1 MKRDIYDVI
10 IIGAGMGG
18 LTSGAWLA
26 HKGMKVL
33 VVEQNIQ
40 PGGLCSS
47 YKRNGFNFT
56 PAASIITGTTK
67 KDGVFF
73 RLVKQLGIDTELECI
88 PLEQGYHVHM
98 PDFDYMLY
106 SGGDEARERLIER
119 LVELFPNEKTGIRG
133 FFNKLVTIYQQA
145 DYAAF
150 LGTSPGDVA
159 RILFKCP
166 TLVKNM
172 GKGIVPFVN
181 DFVSDPKLKAVLSI
195 NSTCAN
201 LPPSRMALVG
211 IAGLLIERGLS
222 NPHFKGGAQA
232 VPDAFTK
239 SIRENGG
246 EVLLGHLAKEILVEH
261 STAYGVRVCTSPRL
275 FSEGDDHE
283 QDEIKEFRGKYVVSN
298 VAARQT
304 FMQLVGE
311 EKMGRKFIN
320 KLNRME
326 PTPPFAALFLGLD
339 MDLKSMGLVPA
350 LHIHSSTYDT
360 DEHFKNVAAKMVNEN
375 GRDPFFRF
383 QLAPLSDSTSAPPG
397 KSALII
403 HTIPVPS
410 EGWNNREWR
419 NKAVDLMIKR
429 AEKCIPG
436 LSSKIVYQELWTPET
451 LDTYAMSGT
460 DASIGWALSP
470 QQVGPKRLAQQTP
483 VNNLF
488 LSGHWTQPAI
498 GVMSTVISGLKAA
511 NMILMREGVREP
523 LDDIGIRK
531 GIMSD

>member
-1 MKRDIYDVI
+1 MSNGNYDVI

-18 LTSGAWLA
+18 LSCGSWLA
-26 HKGMKVL
+26 HKGKKVL
-33 VVEQNIQ
+33 VVEQNLQ

-67 KDGVFF
+67 KDGVFS
-73 RLVKQLGIDTELECI
+73 RLVKQLGIDEDLEVI
-88 PLEQGYHVHM
+88 PLEQGYHVHL

-106 SGGDEARERLIER
+106 SGGEDARGRLIER
-119 LVELFPNEKTGIRG
+119 LTELFPNEKEGINK
-133 FFNKLVTIYQQA
+133 FFKKLVTIYQQA

-211 IAGLLIERGLS
+211 IAGLLIEGGLS

-232 VPDAFTK
+232 VPDAFSK

-246 EVLLGHLAKEILVEH
+246 EILLGHLVKEILVENGKAH
-261 STAYGVRVCTSPRL
+261 GVRLCKSPRL
-275 FSEGDDHE
+275 FPEGED
-283 QDEIKEFRGKYVVSN
+283 QGKGEIQELRGKYVVSN
-298 VAARQT
+298 AAARQT
-304 FMQLVGE
+304 FKQLVGE
-311 EKMGRKFIN
+311 QKVHRKFVS

-326 PTPPFAALFLGLD
+326 PTPPFAALFLGVD
-339 MDLKSMGLVPA
+339 MDLKGMGMVPA

-360 DEHFKNVAAKMVNEN
+360 DEHFKNVASKMVDEN
-375 GRDPFFRF
+375 GPDPFFRF
-383 QLAPLSDSTSAPPG
+383 QLAPLSDATSAPPG
-397 KSALII
+397 KSALVI
-403 HTIPVPS
+403 HSIPVPI
-410 EGWNNREWR
+410 EGWNNLEWR
-419 NKAVDLMIKR
+419 NRAVDLMIKR
-429 AEKCIPG
+429 AEKSIPG

-470 QQVGPKRLAQQTP
+470 QQVGPKRLAQKTP
-483 VNNLF
+483 IKNLF

-498 GVMSTVISGLKAA
+498 GVMATVISGLKAA
-511 NMILMREGVREP
+511 RIVLNCEGVEEP
-523 LDDIGIRK
+523 LGDLGIIK
-531 GIMSD
+531 GLMI

>member
-1 MKRDIYDVI
+1 MQTDRYDVI

-18 LTSGAWLA
+18 LTCGAWLA
-26 HKGMKVL
+26 HKGKKVL

-40 PGGLCSS
+40 VGGLCSS
-47 YKRNGFNFT
+47 YKRDGFNFS

-67 KDGVFF
+67 KDGVFS
-73 RLVKQLGIDTELECI
+73 RLVQQLGIDQNLECI

-106 SGGDEARERLIER
+106 SGGEEARERLIER
-119 LVELFPNEKTGIRG
+119 LTELFPNEKEGIRG
-133 FFNKLVTIYQQA
+133 FFKKLVTIYHQA

-150 LGTSPGDVA
+150 LGTGPGDVA

-166 TLVKNM
+166 ALVKNM
-172 GKGIVPFVN
+172 SKGIVPFVN
-181 DFVSDPKLKAVLSI
+181 DFVTDPKLRAVLSI

-211 IAGLLIERGLS
+211 IAGLLIEGGLS

-239 SIRENGG
+239 SIQENGG
-246 EVLLGHLAKEILVEH
+246 EVLLGYLAKEIIVENG
-261 STAYGVRVCTSPRL
+261 TAHGVRVCKSPHL
-275 FSEGDDHE
+275 VSEDEDPG
-283 QDEIKEFRGKYVVSN
+283 QDEIKELRGKYVVSN
-298 VAARQT
+298 AAARQT
-304 FMQLVGE
+304 LKKMVGE
-311 EKMGRKFIN
+311 EKLGRKFIN

-339 MDLKSMGLVPA
+339 MDLMSMGLVPA
-350 LHIHSSTYDT
+350 LHIHSSTYNT

-375 GRDPFFRF
+375 GPDPFFRF
-383 QLAPLSDSTSAPPG
+383 QLAPLSDDTSAPPG
-397 KSALII
+397 KSALVI

-410 EGWNNREWR
+410 EEWNNLEWR
-419 NKAVDLMIKR
+419 NKAIDLMIKR

-436 LSSKIVYQELWTPET
+436 LSSKIVYQELWTPQT
-451 LDTYAMSGT
+451 LNTYAMSGT

-470 QQVGPKRLAQQTP
+470 QQVGPKRLTQQTP
-483 VNNLF
+483 IKNLF

-511 NMILMREGVREP
+511 KIIMNCEGVKEP
-523 LDDIGIRK
+523 LEDIGIKK
-531 GIMSD
+531 GVMN

>member
-1 MKRDIYDVI
+1 MVSDNYDVI

-18 LTSGAWLA
+18 LSCGAWLA
-26 HKGMKVL
+26 YKGKKVL

-47 YKRNGFNFT
+47 YRRNGFNFT
-56 PAASIITGTTK
+56 PAASIITGSTK
-67 KDGVFF
+67 NDGVFS
-73 RLVKQLGIDTELECI
+73 RLIKQLGIDEDLECI

-106 SGGDEARERLIER
+106 SGGEDSRQRLIEQ
-119 LVELFPNEKTGIRG
+119 LIEIFPQEKDGINS
-133 FFNKLVTIYQQA
+133 FFNKLATIYQQA

-181 DFVSDPKLKAVLSI
+181 DFVKDPKLKAVLSI

-201 LPPSRMALVG
+201 LPPSRMSLVG
-211 IAGLLIERGLS
+211 IAGLLIEGGLS

-246 EVLLGHLAKEILVEH
+246 EVLLGYLVKEILVENG
-261 STAYGVRVCTSPRL
+261 TARGVRVCKSPGML
-275 FSEGDDHE
+275 ANGEE
-283 QDEIKEFRGKYVVSN
+283 QDRVATNELRGKYVVSN
-298 VAARQT
+298 AAARQT
-304 FMQLVGE
+304 FKQLVGE
-311 EKMGRKFIN
+311 EKVGRKFIN
-320 KLNRME
+320 KLNRLE

-339 MDLKSMGLVPA
+339 MNLNSMGLVPA

-360 DEHFKNVAAKMVNEN
+360 EEHFKNVAAKMVNEN
-375 GRDPFFRF
+375 GLDPFFRF
-383 QLAPLSDSTSAPPG
+383 QLAPLSDSTSAPQG
-397 KSALII
+397 KTALVI

-410 EGWNNREWR
+410 EGWDNLEWR
-419 NKAVDLMIKR
+419 NRAIDLMIKR
-429 AEKCIPG
+429 AEKIIPG
-436 LSSKIVYQELWTPET
+436 LTSNIVYQELWTPET
-451 LDTYAMSGT
+451 LDAYAMSGT
-460 DASIGWALSP
+460 DASIGWALSAE
-470 QQVGPKRLAQQTP
+470 QVGPKRLAQSTP
-483 VNNLF
+483 IKNLF

-511 NMILMREGVREP
+511 KTIMNCEEVKEP
-523 LDDIGIRK
+523 LEDIGIKK
-531 GIMSD
+531 GVLN

>member
-1 MKRDIYDVI
+1 
-10 IIGAGMGG
+10 
-18 LTSGAWLA
+18 
-26 HKGMKVL
+26 
-33 VVEQNIQ
+33 
-40 PGGLCSS
+40 
-47 YKRNGFNFT
+47 
-56 PAASIITGTTK
+56 
-67 KDGVFF
+67 
-73 RLVKQLGIDTELECI
+73 
-88 PLEQGYHVHM
+88 
-98 PDFDYMLY
+98 MLY
-106 SGGDEARERLIER
+106 SGGEDARERLIER
-119 LVELFPNEKTGIRG
+119 LIELFPNEKEGIRG
-133 FFNKLVTIYQQA
+133 FFKKLVTIYQQA

-150 LGTSPGDVA
+150 LGTGPVDVA

-211 IAGLLIERGLS
+211 IAGLLIEGGLS

-246 EVLLGHLAKEILVEH
+246 EVLLGHLVKEILVENG
-261 STAYGVRVCTSPRL
+261 SAQGVRICKSPRL
-275 FSEGDDHE
+275 FSEDEGQG
-283 QDEIKEFRGKYVVSN
+283 QDEIKELKGKYVVSN
-298 VAARQT
+298 ASARQT
-304 FMQLVGE
+304 FKQLVGE
-311 EKMGRKFIN
+311 EKVGRKLIN

-326 PTPPFAALFLGLD
+326 TTPPFAALFLGLD

-360 DEHFKNVAAKMVNEN
+360 DEHFKNVAAKMVDEN
-375 GRDPFFRF
+375 GLDPFFRF
-383 QLAPLSDSTSAPPG
+383 QLAPLSDSTSAPHG
-397 KSALII
+397 KSALVI

-410 EGWNNREWR
+410 EGWNDLEWR

-429 AEKCIPG
+429 AEKSIPG

-470 QQVGPKRLAQQTP
+470 QQVGPKRLGQQTP
-483 VNNLF
+483 IKNLF

-511 NMILMREGVREP
+511 KIILEKEEMHEP
-523 LDDIGIRK
+523 LSDIGIVK
-531 GIMSD
+531 GVMN

>member
-1 MKRDIYDVI
+1 MTSDSYDVI

-18 LTSGAWLA
+18 LTCGAWLA
-26 HKGMKVL
+26 HKGKKVL

-67 KDGVFF
+67 KDGVFS
-73 RLVKQLGIDTELECI
+73 RLIKQLGIDEDLECI

-106 SGGDEARERLIER
+106 SGGEDARERLIER
-119 LVELFPNEKTGIRG
+119 LVELFPTEKEGIRE
-133 FFNKLVTIYQQA
+133 FFKKLVTIYQQA

-150 LGTSPGDVA
+150 LGTSPSDVA

-166 TLVKNM
+166 ALVKNM

-181 DFVSDPKLKAVLSI
+181 DCVSDPKLKAVLSI

-211 IAGLLIERGLS
+211 IAGLLIEGGLS

-232 VPDAFTK
+232 VPDTFTK

-246 EVLLGHLAKEILVEH
+246 EVLLGHLVKEILVENG
-261 STAYGVRVCTSPRL
+261 TAHGVRVCKSPRL
-275 FSEGDDHE
+275 FSEGEDPG
-283 QDEIKEFRGKYVVSN
+283 QDEIKEVRGKYIVSN
-298 VAARQT
+298 AAARQT
-304 FMQLVGE
+304 FKQLVGE
-311 EKMGRKFIN
+311 ENVGRKFVT
-320 KLNRME
+320 KLNQMK

-360 DEHFKNVAAKMVNEN
+360 DEHFKNVADKMVNEN
-375 GRDPFFRF
+375 GLDPFFRF

-397 KSALII
+397 KSALVI
-403 HTIPVPS
+403 HTIPVPP
-410 EGWNNREWR
+410 EGWNNLEWR
-419 NKAVDLMIKR
+419 NKAIDLMIKR

-436 LSSKIVYQELWTPET
+436 LSSKIIYQELWTPET
-451 LDTYAMSGT
+451 LDTYAMSGI

-470 QQVGPKRLAQQTP
+470 QQVGPKRLSQKTP
-483 VNNLF
+483 IKNLF

-511 NMILMREGVREP
+511 KMVMNGEGVKEP
-523 LDDIGIRK
+523 LEDIGIKK
-531 GIMSD
+531 GVMI